1 MSDKPISKLRA
12 RILSKQL
19 NKQIKFLLNQ
29 KTENWDKFGNITDAN
44 LDKEIDEKLSVKRIQ
59 RAEYRYLSL

>member
-12 RILSKQL
+12 RILFKQL
-19 NKQIKFLLNQ
+19 NKQIKFLVNQ